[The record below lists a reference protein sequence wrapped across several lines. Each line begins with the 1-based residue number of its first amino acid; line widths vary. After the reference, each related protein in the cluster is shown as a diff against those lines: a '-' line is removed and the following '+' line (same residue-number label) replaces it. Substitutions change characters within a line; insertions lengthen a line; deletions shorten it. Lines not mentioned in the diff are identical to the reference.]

1 MPSLSSVYQPC
12 NGEYMSLLKYFFIPM
27 VLGLTACGSSQVA
40 MTMDSL
46 RLISSTDSPQEVMN
60 FANNNCK
67 KDLYQGASFISKS
80 GDEYRFR
87 CIRTNETQSQILIP
101 GTTLDQ

>member
-1 MPSLSSVYQPC
+1 M
-12 NGEYMSLLKYFFIPM
+12 GLLKYFFIPM
-27 VLGLTACGSSQVA
+27 LLGLTACGSSQVA

>member
-1 MPSLSSVYQPC
+1 
-12 NGEYMSLLKYFFIPM
+12 MSLLKYFFILT

-67 KDLYQGASFISKS
+67 KDLYQGESFISKL
-80 GDEYRFR
+80 DNDCRFR
-87 CIRTNETQSQILIP
+87 YIRANETQSQILIP
-101 GTTLDQ
+101 GTTLA

>member
-1 MPSLSSVYQPC
+1 
-12 NGEYMSLLKYFFIPM
+12 MSLLKYFFIPM

-60 FANNNCK
+60 FMNNNCK

>member
-1 MPSLSSVYQPC
+1 
-12 NGEYMSLLKYFFIPM
+12 
-27 VLGLTACGSSQVA
+27 

-46 RLISSTDSPQEVMN
+46 RLISSSDSPQEVMN

-87 CIRTNETQSQILIP
+87 CIRANETQSQILIP

>member
-1 MPSLSSVYQPC
+1 
-12 NGEYMSLLKYFFIPM
+12 MSLLKYFFISM
-27 VLGLTACGSSQVA
+27 LLGLTACSSSQVA

-46 RLISSTDSPQEVMN
+46 RLISSSDSPQEVMN

>member
-1 MPSLSSVYQPC
+1 
-12 NGEYMSLLKYFFIPM
+12 MSLLKYFFIPM

-46 RLISSTDSPQEVMN
+46 RLISSSDSPQEVMN

>member
-1 MPSLSSVYQPC
+1 
-12 NGEYMSLLKYFFIPM
+12 MSLLKYFFIPM
-27 VLGLTACGSSQVA
+27 LLGLTACGSSQVA

-60 FANNNCK
+60 FANSNCK

-80 GDEYRFR
+80 GDEYHFR
-87 CIRTNETQSQILIP
+87 CIRANETQSQILIP

>member
-1 MPSLSSVYQPC
+1 
-12 NGEYMSLLKYFFIPM
+12 MSLLKYFFISM
-27 VLGLTACGSSQVA
+27 LLGLTACGSSQVA

-60 FANNNCK
+60 FTNNNCK

>member
-1 MPSLSSVYQPC
+1 
-12 NGEYMSLLKYFFIPM
+12 MSLLKYFYIPI
-27 VLGLTACGSSQVA
+27 VLSLLACSSSQVV

-46 RLISSTDSPQEVMN
+46 RLINSTDSPQDVMN

>member
-1 MPSLSSVYQPC
+1 MLYLSSVYQPC
-12 NGEYMSLLKYFFIPM
+12 NGEYMSLLKYFYIPI
-27 VLGLTACGSSQVA
+27 VLSLLACSSSQVV

-46 RLISSTDSPQEVMN
+46 RLINSTDSPQDVMN

-87 CIRTNETQSQILIP
+87 CIRADDTQPQILVP
-101 GTTLDQ
+101 GTVLN

>member
-1 MPSLSSVYQPC
+1 
-12 NGEYMSLLKYFFIPM
+12 MSLLKYFFISM
-27 VLGLTACGSSQVA
+27 LLGLTACGSSQVA

-46 RLISSTDSPQEVMN
+46 RLISSSDSPQEVMN

>member
-1 MPSLSSVYQPC
+1 
-12 NGEYMSLLKYFFIPM
+12 MSLLKYFFIPM

-60 FANNNCK
+60 FTNNNCK